1 MDKNTIDAE
10 DSLVIPS
17 SSDTLFLKIFT
28 TEASYDVPGKSIIN
42 NRVGMNY
49 HFSVSVGI
57 K

>member
-10 DSLVIPS
+10 DSLVVPS
-17 SSDTLFLKIFT
+17 SSDTLFLKIIT

-42 NRVGMNY
+42 NRVGTNY
-49 HFSVSVGI
+49 HFSVNV